1 MYQIREM
8 PAAERPRERLVKYGA
23 ENLGTQELIAILFC
37 TGTKDVSVLEVAS
50 SVLNEARTASGLREL
65 TLSELADRKG
75 VGMTKAIVLQAA
87 LELGRRALMD
97 TRERPRIATAKEV
110 FCFVR
115 DELAPLKQEVMIA
128 LYLDAKLQL
137 VAKRTLFIGSLNQSL
152 VHPREVFKYAVK
164 YSAHQFILV
173 HNHPSG
179 DPEPSAQDIEVTVR
193 FREIGELMQIRL
205 ADHVIVANDRFVS
218 IGETLRRP

>member
-1 MYQIREM
+1 MYLIREM
-8 PAAERPRERLVKYGA
+8 PAAERPRERLMKYGA
-23 ENLGTQELIAILFC
+23 ENLGTAELLAILLR

-50 SVLNEARTASGLREL
+50 GVLHDARTASGLKDL
-65 TLSELADRKG
+65 TLSELASRKG

-87 LELGRRALMD
+87 LELGKRALAD
-97 TRERPRIATAKEV
+97 VRDCPRITTAKEV
-110 FCFVR
+110 FQFVR

-137 VAKRTLFIGSLNQSL
+137 VAKKTLFIGSLNQSL
-152 VHPREVFKYAVK
+152 VHPREAFKYAVK

-179 DPEPSAQDIEVTVR
+179 DPEPSAQDLEVTVR
-193 FREIGELMQIRL
+193 FREIGEMMQIKL
-205 ADHVIVANDRFVS
+205 ADHVIVANDRYVS
-218 IGETLRRP
+218 IFETLKR